1 MTPVYIKWIDAMA
14 SDTSWKT
21 IEDAID
27 WGADVDCTVE
37 EVGFIVDESK
47 EYILLASRI
56 NNDMVA
62 GLMKIPKKYIT
73 KRTELICVTQNC

>member
-1 MTPVYIKWIDAMA
+1 MTPVYIKWIDAMSA
-14 SDTSWKT
+14 DTQWKT

-37 EVGFIVDESK
+37 EIGFIVEENK

-56 NNDMVA
+56 NNNMVA

-73 KRTELICVTQNC
+73 KRTDICITN